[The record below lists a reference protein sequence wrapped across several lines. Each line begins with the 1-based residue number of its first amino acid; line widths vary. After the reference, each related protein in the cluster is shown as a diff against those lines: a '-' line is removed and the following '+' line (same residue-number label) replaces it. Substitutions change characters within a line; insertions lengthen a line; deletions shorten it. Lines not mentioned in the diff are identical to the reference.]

1 MKAERIQ
8 ALAKQFGALRCAE
21 IDARQIDYDRS
32 FRDMCEMNSCGV
44 YGKNYMCPPS
54 VGPIDELMAEAKR
67 YPQGVLYQTVF
78 PLEDSFDFEG
88 MIEAKKKHA
97 RLSSRLQV
105 ALTEE
110 IGGEFLHL
118 SGGGCPLCERCGIL
132 DGIPCRNPKL
142 ALSSLEAYGINV
154 SVTAGNAGLP
164 YINGKDTVTYFGA
177 VLFEE

>member
-8 ALAKQFGALRCAE
+8 ELAMKLGARRCAA
-21 IDARQIDYDRS
+21 IDAQQLDFDRS

-44 YGKNYMCPPS
+44 YGKNYMCPPA
-54 VGPIDELMAEAKR
+54 VGPIDELMAKAKS
-67 YPQGVLYQTVF
+67 YPKGVLYQTVF
-78 PLEDSFDFEG
+78 DLEDSFDFEG

-97 RLSSRLQV
+97 QLSSELQK
-105 ALTEE
+105 LLPEE
-110 IGGEFLHL
+110 IGGGFLHL

-132 DGIPCRNPKL
+132 DGVPCRHPDL
-142 ALSSLEAYGINV
+142 ALSSLEAHGINV

>member
-67 YPQGVLYQTVF
+67 YPKGVLYQTVF

-118 SGGGCPLCERCGIL
+118 SGVDALFARDAVYLTASPA
-132 DGIPCRNPKL
+132 GIPSWR
-142 ALSSLEAYGINV
+142 
-154 SVTAGNAGLP
+154 SVLWRLT
-164 YINGKDTVTYFGA
+164 
-177 VLFEE
+177 E